1 MALKESGVRLV
12 AQDYEAYIQKLNNI
26 NKAHEKAFSDKPG
39 KAFDAQA
46 KKTKGTI
53 GGLSKSFSGLELSTV
68 AVAGAFVMAAKRA
81 AEFAKAAADVAAKN
95 EMLGKVLGVVG
106 SNTGYT
112 AEQAAYAEKMV
123 RDMGITG
130 EAAQLS
136 LIKMAQAEIEWSNAA
151 DLARIAQDAA
161 RIAMTDSS
169 TAFQNM
175 IYGIQTGYSRV
186 LKTMGLTVDFAKAYE
201 NLADQLGITTDQLT
215 EQQKVQARVNA
226 VREAAVAIEGAY
238 EAGAQAVAGAEKS
251 LARHRVNA
259 LEQWG
264 QIFLQVKGLRVEMET
279 KFWQAMNQVGTGLQ
293 GVAEIAGGVKAG
305 FDVARDSIGTLIN
318 EMLRIREGEDIWTE
332 IARRIHGLSL
342 TFVQAAAMGKAFFVV
357 LSEGLAAIKG
367 GPLAIIFA
375 TSVKDRFSEA
385 FQSIYAEF
393 ETMFPAVFTKFE
405 DLGRVEEVSLDRGT
419 EAIEQQTAALKE
431 QQAALE
437 KRAEILKQVEQIHVD
452 YQRAVAD
459 EERHYAEEV
468 AKYNQQLAS
477 KQLEIEEKHQKNLR
491 KLEEEAARKEADIR
505 ADYARQ
511 ALEDERK
518 RNMELQ
524 HERERY
530 QLSQLQSLRRFQ
542 QSEKWLRAEGDILGL
557 MRLREDYALQQQEE
571 QENRDLQLRQDEE
584 NYREQQRLQQEEF
597 QRRLEELRQET
608 ERRRQ
613 EVQESYLQELRDL
626 QEANAEQ
633 RAEME
638 RAHQERLQDAI
649 EARNRNLEDL
659 GRALQAEGEITKE
672 GMAQI
677 AAEIGEVF
685 GDQGA
690 ADALISG
697 WSTRAESAI
706 AQTLNTIAQQMSALN
721 QAISALESGTYT
733 PAQQYTPEN
742 VPWGREPRP
751 RYGMRTGGSGIITGP
766 AVFEVEPGV
775 TEAFSFVPLAS
786 QSTINAR
793 VSGGITINGAE
804 GASPGVVDEAL
815 ERVVVSIEDAVKRL
829 GDRRSNN

>member
-1 MALKESGVRLV
+1 MALKESGVRLI

-26 NKAHEKAFSDKPG
+26 NKLHEQAFSDKPG
-39 KAFDAQA
+39 KQA
-46 KKTKGTI
+46 KAGAKEAAKGTDLFTSA
-53 GGLSKSFSGLELSTV
+53 LSKAKS
-68 AVAGAFVMAAKRA
+68 AAGAFAVALATVKLA
-81 AEFAKAAADVAAKN
+81 QFAKEAANVAAKT
-95 EMLGKVLGVVG
+95 EMLTKVLGVVG
-106 SNTGYT
+106 KNTGYT
-112 AEQAAYAEKMV
+112 AEQAAYAEKQV

-130 EAAQLS
+130 EAAELS

-186 LKTMGLTVDFAKAYE
+186 LKTMGLTVNFAKAYAD
-201 NLADQLGITTDQLT
+201 LADQLGVTTDELT

-226 VREAAVAIEGAY
+226 VRQAAVAIEGAY

-251 LARHRVNA
+251 LARHRTNA

-279 KFWQAMNQVGTGLQ
+279 KFWKAMNQVGTGLQ
-293 GVAEIAGGVKAG
+293 GMAEIVGVAKDG
-305 FDVARDSIGTLIN
+305 FDIARESLGALIDD
-318 EMLRIREGEDIWTE
+318 MLDVREGEDVWTE
-332 IARRIHGLSL
+332 VARRIHGLSL
-342 TFVQAAAMGKAFFVV
+342 AFVQAAAMGQAFFVTV
-357 LSEGLAAIKG
+357 RVGLDSLVKG
-367 GPLAIIFA
+367 RGLVDFTEIY
-375 TSVKDRFSEA
+375 KQA
-385 FQSIYAEF
+385 FQDIYAGYE
-393 ETMFPAVFTKFE
+393 EMLPTVFTKFE

-419 EAIEQQTAALKE
+419 EAMQRQIAAIKE

-459 EERHYAEEV
+459 EEKRYAEEV
-468 AKYNQQLAS
+468 AKFNQQLAK

-511 ALEDERK
+511 SLEDERK

-524 HERERY
+524 HERERF

-557 MRLREDYALQQQEE
+557 MRLREDYAIQQQEE

-584 NYREQQRLQQEEF
+584 TYREQQRLQQEEF

-613 EVQESYLQELRDL
+613 EVQESYLEELRDL

-659 GRALQAEGEITKE
+659 GRALQAEGEITEE

-677 AAEIGEVF
+677 AAEIGKVF

-690 ADALISG
+690 ADALING

-706 AQTLNTIAQQMSALN
+706 AQTLNTIAQQMAALN
-721 QAISALESGTYT
+721 QAISSLESGT
-733 PAQQYTPEN
+733 PQITPEN
-742 VPWGREPRP
+742 FQMGQGPRQP
-751 RYGMRTGGSGIITGP
+751 RYGMRAGGSGVITGP

-775 TEAFSFVPLAS
+775 TEAFSFVPLSS

-804 GASPGVVDEAL
+804 QASPGVVDAAL
-815 ERVVVSIEDAVKRL
+815 ERVVVSIEEAVKRL